1 MKFIPKALAA
11 LLCSSALLLSAA
23 SQAAEEINRH
33 NFKIAFVQAKDHPH
47 GLGAQ
52 KFAEIIKEKSG
63 GKMKVM
69 VFASGTLGGDAQVI
83 SSVQGGTVDMTLVT
97 PGLLSGIEKGF
108 ALYGLPFLFQN
119 SAEVDA
125 VLDGPAG
132 QNLLTTLEPHGL
144 IGLGYWDHGFR
155 HVTNSKHPVQKLE
168 DIKGLKLRLQQI
180 PTAIESF
187 KALGANVVPLSFTEL
202 YTAMETRTVDG
213 QENPLAAIETSK
225 FYEVQKYLSLTGH
238 FYDPL
243 VAIFS
248 KRTWDKLNETER
260 ELVRSASLEAQAY
273 ERKVSRDMDV
283 SSREA
288 LAKHGMQINEVAP
301 EEIER
306 MREQVRPT
314 VEKLVAEYGPALM
327 DEMNAEIAKV
337 RNAQ

>member
-1 MKFIPKALAA
+1 MKFIPKALTA
-11 LLCSSALLLSAA
+11 LLCSSAMLLSAA
-23 SQAAEEINRH
+23 VHAEEINRH

-108 ALYGLPFLFQN
+108 ALYGLPFLFQDTE
-119 SAEVDA
+119 EVDA

-132 QNLLTTLEPHGL
+132 QNLLTTLEPHGI

-155 HVTNSKHPVQKLE
+155 HVTNSKHPVEKVE
-168 DIKGLKLRLQQI
+168 DLKGLKLRLQQI

-187 KALGANVVPLSFTEL
+187 RALGASVVPLSFTEL

-273 ERKVSRDMDV
+273 ERNVSREMAV

-301 EEIER
+301 AEIER

-314 VEKLVAEYGPALM
+314 VEKLVAEYGPELM
-327 DEMNAEIAKV
+327 AEMNAEIAKV

>member
-1 MKFIPKALAA
+1 MKFIPKALTA
-11 LLCSSALLLSAA
+11 LLCSSALLVSAA
-23 SQAAEEINRH
+23 AHADEINRH
-33 NFKIAFVQAKDHPH
+33 TLKVAFVQAKDHPH

-52 KFAEIIKEKSG
+52 KFAEIIKEKSA

-97 PGLLSGIEKGF
+97 PGLLTGIEKGF
-108 ALYGLPFLFQN
+108 GLYGLPFLFQN
-119 SAEVDA
+119 AEEVDA

-132 QNLLTTLEPHGL
+132 QNLLSTLEPHG
-144 IGLGYWDHGFR
+144 IVGLGYWDHGFR
-155 HVTNSKHPVQKLE
+155 HVTNSKRPVNNLE

-180 PTAIESF
+180 PTAIETF

-202 YTAMETRTVDG
+202 YTALETHTVDG

-248 KRTWDKLNETER
+248 KRTWDKFNESER
-260 ELVRSASLEAQAY
+260 QLVRAASLEAQAY
-273 ERKVSRDMDV
+273 ERKVSREMAV
-283 SSREA
+283 SSRDV
-288 LAKHGMQINEVAP
+288 LAKQGMHINEVAP
-301 EEIER
+301 AEIER
-306 MREQVRPT
+306 MREVVRPAS
-314 VEKLVAEYGPALM
+314 EKLIAEYGPDLM
-327 DEMNAEIAKV
+327 AAMNAEIAKV
-337 RNAQ
+337 RSTQ

>member
-1 MKFIPKALAA
+1 MKLIPNALAA
-11 LLCSSALLLSAA
+11 LLCSSALLLSAV

-108 ALYGLPFLFQN
+108 ALYGLPFLFQDTE
-119 SAEVDA
+119 EVDA

-155 HVTNSKHPVQKLE
+155 HVTNSKHPVEKVE
-168 DIKGLKLRLQQI
+168 DLKGLKLRLQQI

-187 KALGANVVPLSFTEL
+187 RTLGANVVPLSFTEL

-273 ERKVSRDMDV
+273 ERKVSREMDV
-283 SSREA
+283 SSRQA

-314 VEKLVAEYGPALM
+314 VDKLVAEYGPELM
-327 DEMNAEIAKV
+327 AEMNAEIAKV

>member
-1 MKFIPKALAA
+1 MKFIPKALTA
-11 LLCSSALLLSAA
+11 LLCSSAMLLSAA
-23 SQAAEEINRH
+23 VHAEEINRH

-52 KFAEIIKEKSG
+52 KFAEIIKDKSG

-108 ALYGLPFLFQN
+108 ALYGLPFLFQDTE
-119 SAEVDA
+119 EVDA

-132 QNLLTTLEPHGL
+132 QNLLTTLEPHGI

-155 HVTNSKHPVQKLE
+155 HVTNSKHPVEKVE
-168 DIKGLKLRLQQI
+168 DLKGLKLRLQQI

-187 KALGANVVPLSFTEL
+187 RALGASVVPLSFTEL

-273 ERKVSRDMDV
+273 ERKVSREMAV

-301 EEIER
+301 AEIER

-314 VEKLVAEYGPALM
+314 VEKLVAEYGPELM
-327 DEMNAEIAKV
+327 AEMNAEIAKV

>member
-1 MKFIPKALAA
+1 MKFIPKALTA
-11 LLCSSALLLSAA
+11 LLCSSAMLLSAVVH
-23 SQAAEEINRH
+23 AEEINRH

-108 ALYGLPFLFQN
+108 ALYGLPFLFQDTE
-119 SAEVDA
+119 EVDA

-132 QNLLTTLEPHGL
+132 QNLLTTLEPHGI

-155 HVTNSKHPVQKLE
+155 HVTNSKHPVEKVE
-168 DIKGLKLRLQQI
+168 DLKGLKLRLQQI

-187 KALGANVVPLSFTEL
+187 RALGASVVPLSFTEL

-273 ERKVSRDMDV
+273 ERKVSREMAV

>member
-1 MKFIPKALAA
+1 MKFIPKALTA
-11 LLCSSALLLSAA
+11 LLCSSAMLLSAA
-23 SQAAEEINRH
+23 VHAEEINRH

-132 QNLLTTLEPHGL
+132 QNLLKTLDPHGL

-155 HVTNSKHPVQKLE
+155 HITNSKHPVQKLE

-273 ERKVSRDMDV
+273 ERKVSREMAV

-301 EEIER
+301 AEIER

-314 VEKLVAEYGPALM
+314 VEKLVAEYGPELM
-327 DEMNAEIAKV
+327 AEMNAEIAKV

>member
-1 MKFIPKALAA
+1 MKLIPNALAA
-11 LLCSSALLLSAA
+11 LLCSSALLLSAV

-52 KFAEIIKEKSG
+52 KFAELIKEKSD

-155 HVTNSKHPVQKLE
+155 HITNSKHPVQKLE

>member
-1 MKFIPKALAA
+1 MKFIPNALAA

-33 NFKIAFVQAKDHPH
+33 NFKVAFVMAKDHPH
-47 GLGAQ
+47 GLGAN
-52 KFAEIIKEKSG
+52 KFAEILKEKSH

-69 VFASGTLGGDAQVI
+69 VFANGTLGGDAQVI
-83 SSVQGGTVDMTLVT
+83 PSVQGGTVDMTMVT
-97 PGLLSGIEKGF
+97 PGLLSGIEKSFG
-108 ALYGLPFLFQN
+108 LYGMPFLFKN

-125 VLDGPAG
+125 VLDSPVG
-132 QNLLTTLEPHGL
+132 QSLLTKLEPHGL
-144 IGLGYWDHGFR
+144 VGLGYWDHGFR
-155 HVTNSKHPVQKLE
+155 HVTNSRRPVQTVE
-168 DIKGLKLRLQQI
+168 DIKGLKLRLMQI
-180 PTAIESF
+180 PSAIESF
-187 KALGANVVPLSFTEL
+187 RALGANVVPLSYTEL

-213 QENPLAAIETSK
+213 QENPLAAIEASK

-243 VAIFS
+243 VVIFS

-273 ERKVSRDMDV
+273 ERKVSRDMAV
-283 SSREA
+283 SSLKA

-301 EEIER
+301 AEIER
-306 MREQVRPT
+306 MREVVRPT
-314 VEKLVAEYGPALM
+314 VEKLVAEYGPELM
-327 DEMNAEIAKV
+327 AEMNAEIAKV

>member
-1 MKFIPKALAA
+1 MKFIPKALTA
-11 LLCSSALLLSAA
+11 LLCSSAMLLSAA
-23 SQAAEEINRH
+23 VHAEEINRH

-108 ALYGLPFLFQN
+108 ALYGLPFLFQDTE
-119 SAEVDA
+119 EVDA

-132 QNLLTTLEPHGL
+132 QNLLTTLEPHGI

-155 HVTNSKHPVQKLE
+155 HVTNSKHPVEKVE
-168 DIKGLKLRLQQI
+168 DLKGLKLRLQQI

-187 KALGANVVPLSFTEL
+187 RALGASVVPLSFTEL

-273 ERKVSRDMDV
+273 ERKVSREMAV

-301 EEIER
+301 AEIER
-306 MREQVRPT
+306 MREQARPT
-314 VEKLVAEYGPALM
+314 VEKLVAEYGPELM
-327 DEMNAEIAKV
+327 AEMNAEIAKV

>member
-1 MKFIPKALAA
+1 MKFIPKALTA
-11 LLCSSALLLSAA
+11 LLCTSAMLVSAA
-23 SQAAEEINRH
+23 VHAEEINRH
-33 NFKIAFVQAKDHPH
+33 TIKVAFVQAKDHPH

-52 KFAEIIKEKSG
+52 KFADIVKEKSG

-97 PGLLSGIEKGF
+97 PGLLTGIEKGF
-108 ALYGLPFLFQN
+108 GLYGLPFLFQD
-119 SAEVDA
+119 SKEVDA

-132 QNLLTTLEPHGL
+132 QNLLNTLEPHGL

-155 HVTNSKHPVQKLE
+155 HVTNSKHPVNTLE

-180 PTAIESF
+180 PTAIETF

-248 KRTWDKLNETER
+248 KRTWDKFNETER
-260 ELVRSASLEAQAY
+260 QLVREASLEAQAY
-273 ERKVSRDMDV
+273 ERKVSREMAV

-288 LAKHGMQINEVAP
+288 LAKQGMVINEVAP
-301 EEIER
+301 AEIER
-306 MREQVRPT
+306 MRAQVKPASD
-314 VEKLVAEYGPALM
+314 KLIAEYGPQLM
-327 DEMNAEIAKV
+327 AEMNAEIVKV
-337 RNAQ
+337 RTAQ

>member
-1 MKFIPKALAA
+1 MTFIPKALAA

-23 SQAAEEINRH
+23 TQADEEINRH
-33 NFKIAFVQAKDHPH
+33 NFKVAFVQAKDHPH

-108 ALYGLPFLFQN
+108 ALYGLPFLFQDTE
-119 SAEVDA
+119 EVDA

-155 HVTNSKHPVQKLE
+155 HVTNSKHPVEKVE
-168 DIKGLKLRLQQI
+168 DLKGLKLRLQQI

-187 KALGANVVPLSFTEL
+187 RTLGANVVPLSFTEL

-273 ERKVSRDMDV
+273 ERKVSREMDV
-283 SSREA
+283 SSRQA

-314 VEKLVAEYGPALM
+314 VDKLVAEYGPELM
-327 DEMNAEIAKV
+327 AEMNAEIAKV

>member
-1 MKFIPKALAA
+1 MKFIPKALTA
-11 LLCSSALLLSAA
+11 LLCSSAMLLSAA
-23 SQAAEEINRH
+23 VHAEEINRH

-108 ALYGLPFLFQN
+108 ALYGLPFLFQDTE
-119 SAEVDA
+119 EVDA

-132 QNLLTTLEPHGL
+132 QNLLTTLEPHGI

-155 HVTNSKHPVQKLE
+155 HVTNSKHPVEKVE
-168 DIKGLKLRLQQI
+168 DLKGLKLRLQQI

-187 KALGANVVPLSFTEL
+187 RALGASVVPLSFTEL

-273 ERKVSRDMDV
+273 ERKVSREMAV

-301 EEIER
+301 AEIER
-306 MREQVRPT
+306 MREQVRT
-314 VEKLVAEYGPALM
+314 AVEKLVAEYGPELM
-327 DEMNAEIAKV
+327 AEMNAEIAKV

>member
-1 MKFIPKALAA
+1 MTFIPKVLAA

-23 SQAAEEINRH
+23 TQAAEEINRH
-33 NFKIAFVQAKDHPH
+33 NFKVAFVQAKDHPH

-108 ALYGLPFLFQN
+108 ALYGLPFLFQDTE
-119 SAEVDA
+119 EVDA

-155 HVTNSKHPVQKLE
+155 HVTNSKHPVEKVE
-168 DIKGLKLRLQQI
+168 DLKGLKLRLQQI

-187 KALGANVVPLSFTEL
+187 RTLGANVVPLSFTEL

-273 ERKVSRDMDV
+273 ERKVSREMDV
-283 SSREA
+283 SSRQA

-301 EEIER
+301 EEIQR

-314 VEKLVAEYGPALM
+314 VDKLVAEYGPELM
-327 DEMNAEIAKV
+327 AEMNAEIAKV

>member
-1 MKFIPKALAA
+1 MKFIPKALTA
-11 LLCSSALLLSAA
+11 LLCSSAMLLSAA
-23 SQAAEEINRH
+23 VHAEEINRH

-108 ALYGLPFLFQN
+108 ALYGLPFLFQDTE
-119 SAEVDA
+119 EVDA

-132 QNLLTTLEPHGL
+132 QNLLTTLEPHGI

-155 HVTNSKHPVQKLE
+155 HVTNSKHPVEKVE
-168 DIKGLKLRLQQI
+168 DLKGLKLRLQQI

-187 KALGANVVPLSFTEL
+187 RALGASVVPLSFTEL

-225 FYEVQKYLSLTGH
+225 FYEVQKYLTVTNHVYSPWIVT
-238 FYDPL
+238 
-243 VAIFS
+243 VS
-248 KRTWDKLNETER
+248 KRWWDGLSQTEQNI
-260 ELVRSASLEAQAY
+260 LLEAAKKARDF
-273 ERKVSRDMDV
+273 ERKDT
-283 SSREA
+283 REEAARA
-288 LAKHGMQINEVAP
+288 LAELKDKGMQINEVEPA
-301 EEIER
+301 EVQR
-306 MREQVRPT
+306 MREQAAPAIQKVVDT
-314 VEKLVAEYGPALM
+314 VGQQLFDQVQAEAEKAAL
-327 DEMNAEIAKV
+327 
-337 RNAQ
+337 